1 VGSSDDSVGVD
12 ERSTTEVG
20 STALK
25 RDDEGELG
33 RSSGSSTNN
42 VLIRS
47 ILREG
52 VVGVLGR
59 GRRKSQRGKRNS
71 DEGCET
77 HGEGFEVRV
86 TGGKTGRGLE
96 VKRQA
101 TDWMLADD
109 SIQRDMPPYLYTSEP
124 LLSV

>member
-1 VGSSDDSVGVD
+1 MSGSDDSVGVD
-12 ERSTTEVG
+12 ERSTAEVG
-20 STALK
+20 STALE

-33 RSSGSSTNN
+33 RTSGSSTNN

-52 VVGVLGR
+52 VVRVLGS
-59 GRRKSQRGKRNS
+59 GSRKSERGKRNS

-77 HGEGFEVRV
+77 HSEGFEGRV

-96 VKRQA
+96 VKRQV
-101 TDWMLADD
+101 TDWMPADD
-109 SIQRDMPPYLYTSEP
+109 SFQRDMPLYLYTSEP
-124 LLSV
+124 FLSV